1 MYFCNKLLQEW
12 RMKTICGIKYEFMGN
27 NQFHCWQVS
36 ELSKMQIC
44 KAVYSVNINILE
56 LFIITRDLQSG
67 KYTHFPKKIKTTLD
81 KKSH

>member
-1 MYFCNKLLQEW
+1 
-12 RMKTICGIKYEFMGN
+12 MKTICGIKYEFMGN

-44 KAVYSVNINILE
+44 KCKLSSLFQKYYINILE
-56 LFIITRDLQSG
+56 LFIITRVLQSG
-67 KYTHFPKKIKTTLD
+67 KYTHFFPEKIKTTSA